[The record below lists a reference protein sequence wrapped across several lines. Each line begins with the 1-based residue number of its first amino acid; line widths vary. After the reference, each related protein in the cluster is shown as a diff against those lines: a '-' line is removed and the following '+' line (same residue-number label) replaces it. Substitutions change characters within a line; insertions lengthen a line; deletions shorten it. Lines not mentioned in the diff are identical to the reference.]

1 MLSILLLLLSLLS
14 NTSSHVLDINPFSGA
29 WLAALSSH
37 PQAVFSLLV
46 APLLCSSILVWCSPT
61 YLLLL
66 LASGPKHYHQDRHQ
80 GAYWLGFLLGVLWF
94 RVWHSLMH
102 FELIFVPGVRRVL
115 TRFICIQLCDPV
127 ACAHQA
133 PRLQA
138 RTLEWL
144 AMLSP
149 GESSR
154 LRDQTHVSHH
164 LWPSFPSAIYRR
176 GDPCPTVHSWLLCHK
191 LTDHLSGVCF

>member
-66 LASGPKHYHQDRHQ
+66 LASGPKHYHQDRRQ

-133 PRLQA
+133 PLVSRQEHWSGLPCSA
-138 RTLEWL
+138 PGNLPDSGIKPTSLTTCGPVFPAPFIEGVIL
-144 AMLSP
+144 APLCIL
-149 GESSR
+149 G
-154 LRDQTHVSHH
+154 
-164 LWPSFPSAIYRR
+164 SFV
-176 GDPCPTVHSWLLCHK
+176 TN
-191 LTDHLSGVCF
+191 